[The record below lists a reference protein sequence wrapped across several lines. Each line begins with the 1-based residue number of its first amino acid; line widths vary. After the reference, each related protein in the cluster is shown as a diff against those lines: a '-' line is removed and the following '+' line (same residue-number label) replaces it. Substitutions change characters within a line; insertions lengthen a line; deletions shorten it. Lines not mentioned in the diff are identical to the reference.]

1 GQDPARDEHFAGG
14 GFDAVII
21 VSAPPTDAAIDLA
34 AAQAGKLE
42 FAPIILVLLEDTP
55 EFPLPETAGV
65 TRLYGRKI
73 DRNRLLKHIVTVSNE
88 HRKALALL
96 RANPD
101 YENRYRFGT
110 VIIRALQRTRRW

>member
-1 GQDPARDEHFAGG
+1 MRLLVIAARDEFRLLVRKHVELQWPDPPIVEHALGQEPALDEHFAGA

-55 EFPLPETAGV
+55 DRKS
-65 TRLYGRKI
+65 TRLNSSH
-73 DRNRLLKHIVTVSNE
+73 D
-88 HRKALALL
+88 
-96 RANPD
+96 D
-101 YENRYRFGT
+101 
-110 VIIRALQRTRRW
+110 